1 MRKQSRSFRLN
12 RETLHRL
19 DRPQLAGVAGGFGTT
34 ANPTFCNPNSGCA
47 SCDGSCPVTACGT
60 VRTCPP

>member
-1 MRKQSRSFRLN
+1 MKKGFKGFHLN

-19 DRPQLAGVAGGFGTT
+19 DQQSLTEVAGGFGTT
-34 ANPTFCNPNSGCA
+34 RNPTFCNPNSGCA

-60 VRTCPP
+60 IRTCPP